1 MVLLVSALGAVRVPT
16 ADGEVANPWFTL
28 SYLRDNRHEFLTALQ
43 EHVTLTVETVLI
55 AVVIAFPLALLA
67 HRNRW
72 LVGPV
77 LGGTGVLYTIPS
89 LALFAF
95 LAPFTGLTK
104 KTVLIGLVMYALLV
118 LVRNMLA
125 GLDGVP
131 EEVRES
137 ARGMGFGPL
146 RMLWRIELPVALPTI
161 MAGVRVATVST
172 VALVTVGAIVGPG
185 GLGTLLLAGLRNNF
199 YHAEIL
205 TAALA
210 TVLLGLVAD
219 LVLAGLTRLLTPW
232 SRTRSTS

>member
-95 LAPFTGLTK
+95 LAPFTGLSK
-104 KTVLIGLVMYALLV
+104 KTVLIRLVMYALLV
-118 LVRNMLA
+118 LVRLA
-125 GLDGVP
+125 RDRLPKLLG
-131 EEVRES
+131 RES
-137 ARGMGFGPL
+137 GHRPVLPRLRRGARGSGS
-146 RMLWRIELPVALPTI
+146 
-161 MAGVRVATVST
+161 AGA
-172 VALVTVGAIVGPG
+172 
-185 GLGTLLLAGLRNNF
+185 
-199 YHAEIL
+199 
-205 TAALA
+205 
-210 TVLLGLVAD
+210 
-219 LVLAGLTRLLTPW
+219 
-232 SRTRSTS
+232 